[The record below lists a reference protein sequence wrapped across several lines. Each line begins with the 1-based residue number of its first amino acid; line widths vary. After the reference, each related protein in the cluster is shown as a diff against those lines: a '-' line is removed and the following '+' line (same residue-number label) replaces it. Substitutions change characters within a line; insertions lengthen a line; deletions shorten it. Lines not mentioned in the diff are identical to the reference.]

1 MSNEV
6 CIGSREKKRSYLMW
20 LWLLVAIELVY
31 VLSEFA
37 FNAAL
42 LNVAGGATSAPDAFH
57 SIEKVGRFL
66 SGIGFAL
73 LVFGFYRMR
82 KKFDG
87 IQNELMAL
95 VSCAVICIPLMYFGQ
110 KILIDTLFV
119 DNSTAKERVDAKYI
133 ALYKEGIITG
143 AAKNSDYPFTKFDD
157 TNPEDLTFMSI
168 VSIASINNSGVL
180 NWLRG
185 SKDVLIRDI
194 AKHKSNAVLDS
205 AYLDYSKVKVSV
217 DKSWFEYKAASD
229 KYLSLRSPSDND
241 VKIEWDKYQS
251 ELGKHWAKYQQA
263 QRDFLNTVGARLK
276 KSGAYDRMGHLYD
289 AMRIC
294 SRTYRCDRAK
304 EEQRKLSLKITGK
317 EHSIKTW
324 CYSSSRDNG
333 GVVDSYLFKDGLNS
347 YSYGGDLVCPSNKKP
362 DSYNGLKMRTVAA
375 LENQDSFV
383 KETGYPLDIYEKSAF
398 AKHKKTLSKS
408 VQILGE
414 KGVKLSQNWAGD
426 YASFK
431 SAVVK
436 KMRDSSSGKW
446 EEKAKAFGG
455 IKPGLS
461 YSEFLK
467 TDVVMKPVE
476 NALGHLR
483 VKSRYL
489 AYSKQDFHDKM
500 LFPSILHE
508 MTSYGKTFDVEEK
521 EYAEGGAKEE
531 DGKNYIRAVYIPPVA
546 LFFTLMFSLISLSKL
561 PLRVLTIYWVKN
573 EKEIKT
579 RWLRFLMTIDI
590 LFILGFPVLKMSNK
604 ITRSD
609 KASWYIKS
617 AGEQMGGFSSAG
629 FVWLMNVEPI
639 IYPMGQKFLSKR
651 GLDNRDAKFE

>member
-1 MSNEV
+1 
-6 CIGSREKKRSYLMW
+6 MW
-20 LWLLVAIELVY
+20 LWILVAIELVY

-42 LNVAGGATSAPDAFH
+42 LNVAGGATSDPDAFH
-57 SIEKVGRFL
+57 SIEKVGRVL

-82 KKFDG
+82 SKFDG
-87 IQNELMAL
+87 IQSELMAL
-95 VSCAVICIPLMYFGQ
+95 VSCSVICIPLMYFGQ
-110 KILIDTLFV
+110 KALIDTLFV

-133 ALYKEGIITG
+133 ALYKQGIITG
-143 AAKNSDYPFTKFDD
+143 AAKNSDYPFIKFDD

-168 VSIASINNSGVL
+168 IGIANINNVDVL

-185 SKDVLIRDI
+185 SKDNLIRGI
-194 AKHKSNAVLDS
+194 ATQKSFAVLDS
-205 AYLDYSKVKVSV
+205 AYSDYRKVKVSV

-241 VKIEWDKYQS
+241 VKIEWDKYQV
-251 ELGKHWAKYQQA
+251 EVGNHWVKYQHA
-263 QRDFLNTVGARLK
+263 QRDFLNTVGAKLK

-304 EEQRKLSLKITGK
+304 EEQRKLSVKITGK
-317 EHSIKTW
+317 EHHIKTW

-333 GVVDSYLFKDGLNS
+333 GIVDSFLFKDGLNS
-347 YSYGGDLVCPSNKKP
+347 YSYEGDLVCPSNKRP
-362 DSYNGLKMRTVAA
+362 DSYNSLKMRAVAA
-375 LENQDSFV
+375 LENQGGFI
-383 KETGYPLDIYEKSAF
+383 KETGYPLDIHDKTAF

-408 VQILGE
+408 VQVLAE
-414 KGVKLSQNWAGD
+414 KGVKLSPNWTGD

-431 SAVVK
+431 TAVVK

-446 EEKAKAFGG
+446 EDSAKAFGD

-461 YSEFLK
+461 YAEFLK
-467 TDVVMKPVE
+467 TDVVMTPVE

-489 AYSKQDFHDKM
+489 AYSKQDFHDRM
-500 LFPSILHE
+500 LFPSIHSE
-508 MTSYGKTFDVEEK
+508 MTSFGNSFDVDEK
-521 EYAEGGAKEE
+521 EYADGGAKEDE
-531 DGKNYIRAVYIPPVA
+531 GKNYIRTVYIPPVA

-579 RWLRFLMTIDI
+579 KWLRFLMTIDI

-604 ITRSD
+604 ITRSE

-617 AGEQMGGFSSAG
+617 AGDQMGGFSSAG

-639 IYPMGQKFLSKR
+639 IYPMGQKFLEKR